1 MEPRLEA
8 RTLLATMR
16 EMASLAVIT
25 LLLFVGLITAVGTVL
40 DLAGKSPFN
49 FLNTIVSLVAGYL
62 LLRAMLLAAGLAEAG
77 SVAAFGSYFGMSL
90 LEGLGII
97 AGVLLLIVPG
107 IILAVRWSVA
117 GPYLLCERSGV
128 SDALGRS
135 FERTKGSGWII
146 FGVSL
151 LGALPILAAALIGG
165 IAGALSVTVSDSG
178 PPDLL
183 LSVVDNAL
191 GAVTSAYFTVL
202 SVAAYKLLFRPHLG
216 IAEVFA

>member
-77 SVAAFGSYFGMSL
+77 SVAAFGSYFGMSV

-97 AGVLLLIVPG
+97 AGTLLLIVPG
-107 IILAVRWSVA
+107 VILIVRWSVA
-117 GPYLLCERSGV
+117 GPYLLCGRSGV

-146 FGVSL
+146 FGVGL
-151 LGALPILAAALIGG
+151 LGVSPILAAALIGG

>member
-16 EMASLAVIT
+16 EMASLATRPLLIFIGIVT
-25 LLLFVGLITAVGTVL
+25 LAGTVL
-40 DLAGKSPFN
+40 DYASVSPLN

-62 LLRAMLLAAGLAEAG
+62 LLRAMLLAAGLAEADSMAG
-77 SVAAFGSYFGMSL
+77 FGSYFGISL
-90 LEGLGII
+90 LEGLGIM
-97 AGVLLLIVPG
+97 AGALLLIVPG
-107 IILAVRWSVA
+107 VILLVRWSVA
-117 GPYLLCERSGV
+117 APYLLCERSGV
-128 SDALGRS
+128 SDALGQS
-135 FERTKGSGWII
+135 FERTKGSGWPI
-146 FGVSL
+146 FGVGL

-178 PPDLL
+178 PPGLL
-183 LSVVDNAL
+183 ISVIDNAL
-191 GAVTSAYFTVL
+191 GAAASAYFTVL